1 MDIGAFL
8 QTEAGST
15 VAFLSVCFGG
25 LGVLFIVVAFLTSV
39 NLRRIRATY
48 QTTGGRIIRTDIE
61 EQSDSDGTTYHAVV
75 EYQYTVNGQQYESR
89 KLSSGIQVGIGN
101 RATVERRVSAYHAGQ
116 MVQVYYDP
124 EKPQQSVL
132 EMKAPA
138 IRFLTLLGMLFIV
151 IVIVIAAATYAVRTS

>member
-1 MDIGAFL
+1 
-8 QTEAGST
+8 
-15 VAFLSVCFGG
+15 
-25 LGVLFIVVAFLTSV
+25 
-39 NLRRIRATY
+39 
-48 QTTGGRIIRTDIE
+48 
-61 EQSDSDGTTYHAVV
+61 
-75 EYQYTVNGQQYESR
+75 
-89 KLSSGIQVGIGN
+89 
-101 RATVERRVSAYHAGQ
+101 